1 MHVLIGP
8 GHHALKRSMA
18 QAALAALLIAAT
30 PAAGVQWIAWLVVG
44 CSVLIGT
51 AALLVVWPGEHAGG
65 FSQEISMQSQVATLE
80 AERSSTSSD
89 ALRLLVLPGRALYAL
104 IFLIGALNNFSH
116 QAVGYAA
123 RQAGAPGGVD
133 RDRRGAQRPAGLS
146 RAFRRGAAGAVPGPG
161 APHHA
166 PVLGRQRS
174 DDGDAGADPVPQECH
189 DAGRRPADRL
199 LRRGAD
205 EPRSLAARATTGR
218 ARPHPAAHGALPV
231 RRLGGS
237 ASGPAIFSPLERI
250 LGIRVHRSPQRLA
263 A

>member
-30 PAAGVQWIAWLVVG
+30 PAAGVQCIAWLLVG

-123 RQAGAPGGVD
+123 RQGVPLPGVLVPLAGVIAIAGGLSVLLGYHA
-133 RDRRGAQRPAGLS
+133 RFGAGLQQTHFLKNVS
-146 RAFRRGAAGAVPGPG
+146 MLGGALLIAYFGAGPMSLDTWR
-161 APHHA
+161 H
-166 PVLGRQRS
+166 
-174 DDGDAGADPVPQECH
+174 
-189 DAGRRPADRL
+189 GRRPIGLGLTPPHTAHS
-199 LRRGAD
+199 
-205 EPRSLAARATTGR
+205 RS
-218 ARPHPAAHGALPV
+218 
-231 RRLGGS
+231 
-237 ASGPAIFSPLERI
+237 
-250 LGIRVHRSPQRLA
+250 
-263 A
+263 

>member
-30 PAAGVQWIAWLVVG
+30 PAAGVQWIAWLLVG

-123 RQAGAPGGVD
+123 RQGVPLPGVLVPLAGVIAIAG
-133 RDRRGAQRPAGLS
+133 GLS
-146 RAFRRGAAGAVPGPG
+146 VLLGYHARFGAALLVLFLVPVTLTMHRFWAVSDPTMAMLEQTQFLKNVSMLGGALLIAYFGAGPMSLDTWR
-161 APHHA
+161 H
-166 PVLGRQRS
+166 
-174 DDGDAGADPVPQECH
+174 
-189 DAGRRPADRL
+189 GRRPIGLGLTPPHTAHS
-199 LRRGAD
+199 
-205 EPRSLAARATTGR
+205 RSAA
-218 ARPHPAAHGALPV
+218 
-231 RRLGGS
+231 
-237 ASGPAIFSPLERI
+237 
-250 LGIRVHRSPQRLA
+250 
-263 A
+263 